1 MSNQIG
7 LTQPQNQTPE
17 AKAST
22 CLAVGAAG
30 LQPELQAGARQSVGN
45 IPFKALLSQLLRWL
59 VLPLVLSCC
68 TALVAAA
75 PTQAQP
81 DPTLKLD
88 LTKNIE
94 ATLPVQIIVLLTLL
108 SFIPAVL
115 VSTTC
120 FTRLIVVFHFLRQAL
135 GIQEAPNN
143 QVLLGLALFLT
154 MFVMAP
160 VGKRIYAEAIQP
172 LRAGEISQMDALE
185 RALVPLRT
193 YMLKHTRE
201 RDLALFLR
209 LSASPRPNVP
219 EDVPTT
225 ALVPA
230 YMISELKTAF
240 QIGFVL
246 FIPFLVIDLAVS
258 SVVLSMGMMQLPP
271 VLISTPF
278 KVLLFVMVDGWYLI
292 IGSLINS
299 VY

>member
-1 MSNQIG
+1 MQRW
-7 LTQPQNQTPE
+7 
-17 AKAST
+17 
-22 CLAVGAAG
+22 C
-30 LQPELQAGARQSVGN
+30 
-45 IPFKALLSQLLRWL
+45 SQLGGLLLLL
-59 VLPLVLSCC
+59 VCLS
-68 TALVAAA
+68 AVAW
-75 PTQAQP
+75 AQP
-81 DPTLKLD
+81 KPATSPIPAASPVPPVEPTLRLD
-88 LTKNIE
+88 LGQTG
-94 ATLPVQIIVLLTLL
+94 APLPVQIVVLLTLL
-108 SFIPAVL
+108 SFIPALL
-115 VSTTC
+115 VSMTC

-135 GIQEAPNN
+135 GTQEAPNN

-160 VGKRIYAEAIQP
+160 VGKRIYAEAIEP
-172 LRAGEISQMDALE
+172 LRAGQLTQTQALE
-185 RALVPLRT
+185 LGLVPLRE

-209 LSASPRPNVP
+209 LSGSPRPQTP
-219 EDVPTT
+219 ADVATT

-271 VLISTPF
+271 VLISTPL
-278 KVLLFVMVDGWYLI
+278 KLLLFVMVDGWYLI

-299 VY
+299 LY